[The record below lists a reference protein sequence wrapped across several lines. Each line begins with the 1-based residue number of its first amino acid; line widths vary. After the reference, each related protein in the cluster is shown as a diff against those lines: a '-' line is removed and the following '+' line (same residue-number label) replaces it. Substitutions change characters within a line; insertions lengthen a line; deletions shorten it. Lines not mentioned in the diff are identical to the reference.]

1 MLVWLGCRQ
10 FFAAVLTR
18 YLTSSYTRDMT
29 MISLGQLLNPQ
40 QPFHGQG
47 HSRAADTDSSSDR
60 HAVGQ
65 GHAHGRHRSHGIQE
79 IQQAQVTLEQRLS
92 VQMNT
97 QMAQIQPEAAAM
109 LGAPP
114 EAGYEAD
121 DFSPEAV
128 TDRIMG
134 FIEGRI
140 DAARADGAS
149 DEEIESMFGQAMKG
163 LEQGLKEAKEIITS
177 MDMFDGEVKDNFFA
191 TVSMLDERMLA
202 LEKSI
207 HGEEAGEGATTG
219 DASGTSGLPEPAGGL
234 NIQEALSSLP
244 RGNERYAAQANALFF
259 SEDSQF
265 DMKVTT
271 QDGDV
276 VTIQVGAGQSID
288 YQSGA
293 IATPRGSVSGYEL
306 AQSSYYDLSFSV
318 EGDLDE
324 GELAALNDLFSQVN
338 DIADSFYAG
347 DVGAAFEQA
356 LSVGYDGEELAGFAV
371 NMTHSEVVA
380 VAAYQEVATLAEAP
394 VENPLQGMM
403 DKLSDFASRVLNAQE
418 NLLAN
423 PATPQSALGDLLA
436 ELVPPEEKK
445 AEEAPADSPAQ
456 SIHNAF
462 RSFIDGILG

>member
-1 MLVWLGCRQ
+1 
-10 FFAAVLTR
+10 
-18 YLTSSYTRDMT
+18 
-29 MISLGQLLNPQ
+29 MISLGQLLNPH

-47 HSRAADTDSSSDR
+47 HSRAVESDSVTQQ
-60 HAVGQ
+60 HVGQ
-65 GHAHGRHRSHGIQE
+65 ERAHSGHAPRGIHE
-79 IQQAQVTLEQRLS
+79 IKQSQQTLEQRLNS
-92 VQMNT
+92 QMDA

-109 LGAPP
+109 LGISPDGG
-114 EAGYEAD
+114 GYEAD

-140 DAARADGAS
+140 DAARADGAT

-177 MDMFDGEVKDNFFA
+177 LEMFDGEVKDNFFA
-191 TVSMLDERMLA
+191 TVSMLDERMSA

-207 HGEEAGEGATTG
+207 TGEDADDDG
-219 DASGTSGLPEPAGGL
+219 DDESSGGL

-244 RGNERYAAQANALFF
+244 RGNERYTAQANALFF

-271 QDGDV
+271 QDGDL
-276 VTIQVGAGQSID
+276 VTIHVGAGQSID
-288 YQSGA
+288 YQSGSVS
-293 IATPRGSVSGYEL
+293 TPRGSVSGYEL
-306 AQSSYYDLSFSV
+306 EQSSYYDLSFSV

-338 DIADSFYAG
+338 DIADSFYSG
-347 DVGAAFEQA
+347 DVGGAFEQA
-356 LSVGYDGEELAGFAV
+356 LAVGYDSEELAGFAV

-380 VAAYQEVATLAEAP
+380 VAAYQEVATLDQSP
-394 VENPLQGMM
+394 TENPLQGMM

-418 NLLAN
+418 NLLAT
-423 PATPQSALGDLLA
+423 PSTPQGLFSDLLA
-436 ELVPPEEKK
+436 ELVPPEE
-445 AEEAPADSPAQ
+445 AEDVEADSPAQ